1 MLVLLR
7 AKLVENL
14 LVARSTPATVE
25 VGLLQGAAT
34 WAPGTSRDPPPSGFS
49 RNSEHQL
56 GQSSLTA
63 VRHIGDVA

>member
-25 VGLLQGAAT
+25 VG
-34 WAPGTSRDPPPSGFS
+34 FS
-49 RNSEHQL
+49 QAR
-56 GQSSLTA
+56 
-63 VRHIGDVA
+63 